1 MTELNIWGKS
11 FFFLILFLHSK
22 LISSYQNDS
31 EFHISITL
39 GLKDYAKFPSPR
51 NPRVFGEGNFA

>member
-1 MTELNIWGKS
+1 MIELNIGEKVI
-11 FFFLILFLHSK
+11 FYTLK

-39 GLKDYAKFPSPR
+39 GLKDYAKFPSPF
-51 NPRVFGEGNFA
+51 P